1 MPKVDIVYGYA
12 NIDRTAYD
20 AFVKAGSEAIIN
32 AGTGN
37 ANFNDN
43 ILGAIADARNSGV
56 FIVRASR
63 VGSGAQ
69 YRGDSRVAEDEKNG
83 WINADDE
90 SPQHARILM
99 ALGLTKTHD
108 LKTLREM
115 FQKY

>member
-20 AFVKAGSEAIIN
+20 AFVKAGAEAIIN

-43 ILGAIADARNSGV
+43 VLPAIADVRKAGV
-56 FIVRASR
+56 FVVRTSR
-63 VGSGAQ
+63 VGSGTQ
-69 YRGDSRVAEDEKNG
+69 YRANFPDDAKNG

-90 SPQHARILM
+90 TPQHARILM
-99 ALGLTKTHD
+99 ALGLTKTHE
-108 LKTLREM
+108 LNALREI